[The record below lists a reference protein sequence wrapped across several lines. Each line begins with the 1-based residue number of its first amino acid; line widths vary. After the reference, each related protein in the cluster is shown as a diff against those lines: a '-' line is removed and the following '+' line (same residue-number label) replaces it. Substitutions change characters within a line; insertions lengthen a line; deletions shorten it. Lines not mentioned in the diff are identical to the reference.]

1 MKSDTSILGRRA
13 AEYERLRKRLNKVD
27 LLAQGSVF
35 ELPPP
40 EEAPRAKTRYMWTR
54 KVKGKTV
61 TKALNREQY
70 RLMKKAIKANR
81 QLEDTLTRMREIV
94 QEGIVQT
101 FI

>member
-1 MKSDTSILGRRA
+1 
-13 AEYERLRKRLNKVD
+13 
-27 LLAQGSVF
+27 
-35 ELPPP
+35 
-40 EEAPRAKTRYMWTR
+40 MWTR